1 MRDPSK
7 SIFVVC
13 SATMLYGLVTLVF
26 GAIGYAGGLGGGD
39 GTGKTSSEECDVV
52 VTNCITPDS
61 LVLAR

>member
-39 GTGKTSSEECDVV
+39 GTGKTSEECDV